1 MKGQHAAVAEQL
13 ASLAATVQGD
23 ALPPA
28 VRDACRRLVLDVTG
42 LCLAAR
48 NADYMRAMLAGLD
61 PAAACTAIGH
71 VQRFTPADAMLIN
84 GTAAH
89 GEDYDDTFE
98 GGPVHSGAVI
108 VPAMLAAAERH
119 RLSGADLLAGIAVG
133 SEVTCRLSLVA
144 PKMVHAAGFHPT
156 AVFGAMGAAAA
167 VATALRLSERA
178 FASALG
184 LAGSM
189 ASGIIEYLAEGTWT
203 KRMHPGWAAQS
214 GYRAARLAASGFLG
228 PRTVF
233 EGKHGLFH
241 GFARD
246 PACDWSRLLSG
257 FGEAWIMASIAF
269 KPYPCGTMAHPYI
282 DCAIQLRHQGITPEQ
297 IAAILCETAEGFVHR
312 LWEPLDAKQSPPNG
326 YAAKFSIPYAV
337 AAAIIHGE
345 AGLSAFEDAAVADER
360 VKALAAKVRYVVD
373 PDHPYPRSYT
383 GHMRVALNDGQVLEL
398 RQPHLRGGIAEPLT
412 DAELEAKFRSN
423 AVHGGW
429 DAPRAEAAIGWV
441 NALFDAR
448 EVDLL
453 SWRG

>member
-1 MKGQHAAVAEQL
+1 MKEPAVAEQL
-13 ASLAATVQGD
+13 ARAAGAVEAGK
-23 ALPPA
+23 LPRD
-28 VRDACRRLVLDVTG
+28 VRETCRRLVLDVGG

-48 NADYMRAMLAGLD
+48 NTDYMRAMLAGLD
-61 PAAACTAIGH
+61 TGEGCTAIGH
-71 VQRFTPADAMLIN
+71 SAAFSPADAMLVN

-108 VPAMLAAAERH
+108 VPTMLAASERH
-119 RLSGADLLAGIAVG
+119 RLSGSDLLAGLAVG

-167 VATALRLSERA
+167 VATALRLPNGQ

-214 GYRAARLAASGFLG
+214 GYRAARLAAGGFLG

-233 EGKHGLFH
+233 EGAHGLFH

-246 PACDWSRLLSG
+246 PACDWGKLLSG
-257 FGEAWIMASIAF
+257 FGEDWIMRTLAF

-282 DCAIQLRHQGITPEQ
+282 DCAIRLHGQGVAPER
-297 IAAILCETAEGFVHR
+297 IASILCETAEGFVHR
-312 LWEPLDAKQSPPNG
+312 LWEPLAVKQSPPNG

-337 AAAIIHGE
+337 ATAIVHGE
-345 AGLSAFEDAAVADER
+345 AGLSAFEDVAVGYER
-360 VKALAAKVRYVVD
+360 VKTLAAKVRYVID

-383 GHMRVALNDGQVLEL
+383 GHLRVRLDDGQVLEL
-398 RQPHLRGGIAEPLT
+398 RQPHLRGGAAEPLT
-412 DAELEAKFRSN
+412 DAELEAKFRAN
-423 AVHGGW
+423 ALHGGW
-429 DAPRAEAAIGWV
+429 DAGRAEVAIGWV
-441 NALFDAR
+441 NALFDAG
-448 EVDLL
+448 EVDLTP
-453 SWRG
+453 WRA

>member
-1 MKGQHAAVAEQL
+1 MTDQPAIAEQL
-13 ASLAATVQGD
+13 ARAAGEVQ
-23 ALPPA
+23 APSLPPD
-28 VRDACRRLVLDVTG
+28 VRETCRRLVLDVAG

-48 NADYMRAMLAGLD
+48 NTDYMRALQGGIDPGAG
-61 PAAACTAIGH
+61 CTAIG
-71 VQRFTPADAMLIN
+71 QTGAFSPADAMLIN

-119 RLSGADLLAGIAVG
+119 TLSGADVLAGIAVG
-133 SEVTCRLSLVA
+133 AEVTCRLSLVA
-144 PKMVHAAGFHPT
+144 PKTVHAAGFHPT

-167 VATALRLSERA
+167 VAAGLRLGETQ

-214 GYRAARLAASGFLG
+214 GYRAARLASGGFLG

-246 PACDWSRLLSG
+246 PVCDWSRLLSG
-257 FGEAWIMASIAF
+257 FGEDWLMRNIAF

-282 DCAIQLRHQGITPEQ
+282 DCALRLRAQGIAPEA
-297 IAAILCETAEGFVHR
+297 IAAISCETAEGFVHR
-312 LWEPLDAKQSPPNG
+312 LWEPLAAKQSPPNG

-337 AAAIIHGE
+337 AAAIVHGE

-360 VKALAAKVRYVVD
+360 VRRLAVKVGYVID
-373 PDHPYPRSYT
+373 PGNPYPRAYT
-383 GHMRVALNDGQVLEL
+383 GHLRLTLDDGQVVEF
-398 RQPHLRGGIAEPLT
+398 RQPHLRGGAAEPLT

-423 AVHGGW
+423 ALHGGW
-429 DAPRAEAAIGWV
+429 DRPSVEAAIGWM
-441 NALFDAR
+441 NTLFDSR
-448 EVDLL
+448 RVDM
-453 SWRG
+453 SPWRD

>member
-1 MKGQHAAVAEQL
+1 MTTPPAIAEQL
-13 ASLAATVQGD
+13 ARIAGTVRGGD
-23 ALPPA
+23 LPA
-28 VRDACRRLVLDVTG
+28 EVQETCRRLVLDVGG

-48 NADYMRAMLAGLD
+48 NTDYMRALLAGLD
-61 PAAACTAIGH
+61 AGAGCTAIGH
-71 VQRFTPADAMLIN
+71 ASAFSPADAMLVN

-119 RLSGADLLAGIAVG
+119 KLLGADLLAGIAVG

-167 VATALRLSERA
+167 VATALRFGETA

-184 LAGSM
+184 IAGSM

-214 GYRAARLAASGFLG
+214 GYRAARLAAGGFLG

-233 EGKHGLFH
+233 EGTHGLFH

-246 PACDWSRLLSG
+246 PVCDWSRLLGG
-257 FGEAWIMASIAF
+257 FGEEWVMRTIAF

-282 DCAIQLRHQGITPEQ
+282 DCALRLRARGLATER
-297 IAAILCETAEGFVHR
+297 IASVLCETAEGFVHR
-312 LWEPLDAKQSPPNG
+312 LWEPIAAKRLPPNG

-337 AAAIIHGE
+337 ATALIHGE
-345 AGLSAFEDAAVADER
+345 AGLSAFGDDAVSNEAVR
-360 VKALAAKVRYVVD
+360 TLSAKVGYVID

-383 GHMRVALNDGQVLEL
+383 GHVRVTLDDAQVLEE
-398 RQPHLRGGIAEPLT
+398 RQPHLRGGVAEPLT
-412 DAELEAKFRSN
+412 EAEIEAKFRAN
-423 AVHGGW
+423 ALHGGW
-429 DAPRAEAAIGWV
+429 DEARADRAAQWV
-441 NALFDAR
+441 HTLFDAE
-448 EVDLL
+448 EVDL
-453 SWRG
+453 SPWRG